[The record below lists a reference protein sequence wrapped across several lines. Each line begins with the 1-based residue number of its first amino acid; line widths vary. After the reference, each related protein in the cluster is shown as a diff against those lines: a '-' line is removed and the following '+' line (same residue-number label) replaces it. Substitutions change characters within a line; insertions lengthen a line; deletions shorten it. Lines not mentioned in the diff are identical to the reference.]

1 MTREERTRPQRP
13 RVAARPPR
21 PRASVGQPRRTEQ
34 AMVRPTPLTMLR
46 RSVINGKLAALILLL
61 AGIGCFGY
69 VFRSPTFVVEA
80 IEVSGVRSLD
90 AAMIDALAGVHGI
103 SIWDIKPED
112 VEARIAQNSYVATV
126 NVNLLLPAQVQVQVQ
141 EREAVILWNSAGT
154 NYEIT
159 ADGAVLGPAR
169 SYAATAIIIYD
180 TRPTPLA
187 AGTNVDIDA
196 LELAQTL
203 NLRVPAEIGWT
214 PSRYEWDPYYGL
226 SLYNGEQQVAFGRMQ
241 DPNVAL
247 DTKIATLKAVANDGT
262 VWTFLDLRPEKP
274 YYRSP
279 PQPTATP
286 TP

>member
-1 MTREERTRPQRP
+1 MSREERSRPARP
-13 RVAARPPR
+13 RVTARPPR
-21 PRASVGQPRRTEQ
+21 PRASVGQPRRSEQ
-34 AMVRPTPLTMLR
+34 AMVRPTPLTVLR
-46 RSVINGKLAALILLL
+46 RSIVNGKLAALILLL
-61 AGIGCFGY
+61 AGLGCFAY
-69 VFRSPTFVVEA
+69 AFRSAKFVVDT

-90 AAMIDALAGVHGI
+90 AATISDLAGLRGV
-103 SIWDIKPED
+103 SIWDIQPEE
-112 VEARIAQNSYVATV
+112 VEARIAQNTYVATAT
-126 NVNLLLPAQVQVQVQ
+126 VNLLLPAQVLVQVQ

-159 ADGAVLGPAR
+159 ADGGVLGPAR
-169 SYAATAIIIYD
+169 SDAPSAIIIYD
-180 TRPTPLA
+180 TRTTALA

-203 NLRVPAEIGWT
+203 NLRIPAEVGWT

-226 SLYNGEQQVAFGRMQ
+226 SLYNGAQQVAFGRLQ
-241 DPNVAL
+241 DPNVPL
-247 DTKIATLKAVANDGT
+247 DTKIATLKLVANDGT

-274 YYRSP
+274 YYRTP